1 MNSTRKRR
9 DPTKAR
15 KAQELH
21 FIPILHVPCSMQ
33 KWGQRSVMVRLGAVV
48 PRKETAMGSFVDF
61 AEVKGRCSI
70 EQAAKLLGL
79 QTIEERS
86 QLRAP
91 CPVCGGG
98 PRAVVIT
105 PCVYRKPKPRRND
118 GEARRGFGENECCRS
133 DESDEKSAHPCT
145 KTDAF

>member
-1 MNSTRKRR
+1 
-9 DPTKAR
+9 
-15 KAQELH
+15 
-21 FIPILHVPCSMQ
+21 
-33 KWGQRSVMVRLGAVV
+33 
-48 PRKETAMGSFVDF
+48 MGSFVDF

-98 PRAVVIT
+98 PRAIVIT
-105 PCVYRKPKPRRND
+105 PCVYRKLKPGRSD
-118 GEARRGFGENECCRS
+118 GEARRGSGVNECFRS
-133 DESDEKSAHPCT
+133 DESDEKSAHPYA